1 MTDMPRK
8 ILLNPGPGTTSQSV
22 KDALVVEDICPREKE
37 FQEVM
42 ENLRRDLVKVV
53 HAGNDYDCVMFA
65 GSGTAVMDAC
75 INSVV
80 PPDKKILIVNNGAY
94 GMRLAAIAKAY
105 GIAVEEMKFAWDSP
119 PSLQAIEEKL
129 ASDADGSIACIAM
142 VHHETTTGLLNPVK
156 ETGALAQRYGKTFIV
171 DGISSY
177 AAIPIDI
184 EACHIDYLL
193 STSNKC
199 IQGMAGISFV
209 IAKISALESAGKFP
223 SRSYYLDLC
232 EQYAYMKR
240 TGQMTFTAP
249 VQIVYALQQAVK
261 EYFDE
266 GAEKRRA
273 RYSENWDTLYEGLAK
288 LGFQFLLKPEHE
300 SKILLSVRE
309 PTHPDFDFNVLHDR
323 LYARGFTIYPGKIDN
338 TKTFRLA
345 VIGDLRKQDMLDFRV
360 ALEETLAGMGI
371 QHPLYI

>member
-1 MTDMPRK
+1 MKITPRK
-8 ILLNPGPGTTSQSV
+8 ILLNPGPGTTSQGV

-42 ENLRRDLVKVV
+42 ESLRRDLVKVV
-53 HAGNDYDCVMFA
+53 HQGKDYDCVMFA

-80 PPDKKILIVNNGAY
+80 PPGKKILIVNNGAY
-94 GMRLAAIAKAY
+94 GTRLVSIAKAY
-105 GIAVEEMKFAWDSP
+105 GIEVEELNFDWDAP
-119 PSLQAIEEKL
+119 PSLEVLEKKLSSDENNAI
-129 ASDADGSIACIAM
+129 DCIAM

-156 ETGALAQRYGKTFIV
+156 EIGEIARRFGKTFIV
-171 DGISSY
+171 DAISSY
-177 AAIPIDI
+177 AAIPMEI
-184 EACHIDYLL
+184 EKLNIDYML

-209 IAKISALESAGKFP
+209 IAKISALESAAKFP

-261 EYFDE
+261 EYFEE

-273 RYSENWDTLYEGLAK
+273 RYSENWETLYKGLSD
-288 LGFQFLLKPEHE
+288 LGFQFLLKPEYE

-309 PTHPDFDFNVLHDR
+309 PTHPDFDFDTLHDR
-323 LYARGFTIYPGKIDN
+323 LYAKGFTIYPGKIAN

-345 VIGDLRKQDMLDFRV
+345 VIGDLRKQDMVEFVDALKTT
-360 ALEETLAGMGI
+360 LEEMGI
-371 QHPLYI
+371 DQQLYR